1 MTTASAPPRR
11 GAEDGPLAALARAAF
26 RSRGRVLVGWVL
38 AAALAFAASSAF
50 GGEFSADYSAPGS
63 GSAIAHELLA
73 EAVPGQSG
81 ESITV
86 VAHADGGLAEP
97 ATRGRVDAVLA
108 RVADASHVATVQD
121 PWTTPGAVSADGR
134 TVAVRIGLD
143 VALAS
148 ELPVEDGTAL
158 LDLLAEA
165 DGDGLVLAAGG
176 EVVRLAEAGH
186 VGSEALGVA
195 AAAVIL
201 LLTFGTVVAAG
212 LPILIALAGLA
223 VSSMLTVLVAAALPV
238 PDWSTS
244 LVAMMGLGIGIDYA
258 LLMVTRFREW
268 REHGLDVEDA
278 TVATLDTA
286 GRAVLLAGTTVIIS
300 MLGLFGMGLSFMRGA
315 ALVTIV
321 GVLLVLVAAMTL
333 FPAVLGYLGGRL
345 DRLRVPLPRRRGR
358 GAPGA
363 GWLRWSALVQ
373 RRRHVAALLGVG
385 VMVALASP
393 FLGVQ
398 FGSPDAGT
406 SAPGSSA
413 RTAYDLTA
421 QGYGPGANGPLLVVV
436 RDASPASLDRLVPAL
451 TATEG
456 VVSVSPPVVGEG
468 AAVLT
473 VVPATGPQDSRTSEL
488 VERLRSEVL
497 PTAVAGTGARG
508 FVGGATAA
516 TIDSDANVARRIPV
530 LVVAVVGLSTL
541 LLLVAFRSVAIAV
554 KAAVLNLLSVAAA
567 YGVVAHVL
575 QGGWAGGLVGI
586 DEPTV
591 LPAFVPVLMF
601 AVLFSLSADYEIF
614 LVARMRDAYARTA
627 DTGAAIVHGLAS
639 TARVITAAAAIM
651 VAVFAAFVPSPD
663 IGVKVIGIGMA
674 AAILLDATVVRLLL
688 VPALMHLLGE
698 RNWWLPGWLDRLLP
712 RLSVEG
718 RESDHLR
725 AAPAPEREREL
736 VGA

>member
-1 MTTASAPPRR
+1 
-11 GAEDGPLAALARAAF
+11 
-26 RSRGRVLVGWVL
+26 VL
-38 AAALAFAASSAF
+38 AGWLVAVALAFGASSAF

-63 GSAIAHELLA
+63 GSDIAHELLA
-73 EAVPGQSG
+73 GAVPGQSG
-81 ESITV
+81 EVITV
-86 VAHADGGLAEP
+86 VAHADGGLADP
-97 ATRGRVDAVLA
+97 PTRERVDALLA
-108 RVADASHVATVQD
+108 RVAGASYVSGVQD
-121 PWTTPGAVSADGR
+121 PWTTPGALSPDGR
-134 TVAVRIGLD
+134 TVAVRVGLD

-148 ELPVEDGTAL
+148 DLPVEDGRAL
-158 LDLLAEA
+158 LDLMSEA

-212 LPILIALAGLA
+212 LPILVALAGLA
-223 VSSMLTVLVAAALPV
+223 VSSMLTVLIAAALPV

-286 GRAVLLAGTTVIIS
+286 GRAVLLAGSTVIIS

-333 FPAVLGYLGGRL
+333 FPAMLGYLGARL

-358 GAPGA
+358 GAPGT

-373 RRRHVAALLGVG
+373 RHRYVAALLGVG
-385 VMVALASP
+385 VMVALATP

-421 QGYGPGANGPLLVVV
+421 RAYGPGANGPLLVVV
-436 RDASPASLDRLVPAL
+436 RDATPSSLDRISTAL
-451 TATEG
+451 TGTDGIA
-456 VVSVSPPVVGEG
+456 SVSPAVAGDG
-468 AAVLT
+468 ASVLT
-473 VVPATGPQDSRTSEL
+473 VVPTTGPQDSRTAAL
-488 VERLRSEVL
+488 VERLRTDVL
-497 PTAVAGTGARG
+497 PAAVAGTGAEG
-508 FVGGATAA
+508 VVGGATAA
-516 TIDSDANVARRIPV
+516 AIDSDANVARRIPV
-530 LVVAVVGLSTL
+530 LVVGVVGLSTL

-567 YGVVAHVL
+567 YGVVAYVL

-614 LVARMRDAYARTA
+614 LVSRMRDAYARTA
-627 DTGAAIVHGLAS
+627 ETSAAIVTGLAS

-674 AAILLDATVVRLLL
+674 AAILLDATVVRLLI
-688 VPALMHLLGE
+688 VPAVMHLLGE
-698 RNWWLPGWLDRLLP
+698 GNWWLPAWLDRLLP
-712 RLSVEG
+712 RMSVEG
-718 RESDHLR
+718 RESDHLPV
-725 AAPAPEREREL
+725 PAPPAREREL